1 MRKKAMSDQQKVHIL
16 ESHVDYEGST
26 LYDIFST
33 PEKAM
38 EYAEKELR
46 IKKSKWSKS
55 ADGYM
60 TNGKWETYTIT
71 EMEVR

>member
-1 MRKKAMSDQQKVHIL
+1 
-16 ESHVDYEGST
+16 
-26 LYDIFST
+26 
-33 PEKAM
+33 M